1 MPVAEESV
9 KSSWADEVEEVEV
22 TGGNSSTEFPHP
34 IVKNDGN
41 SKTIT
46 EVVLNEDDK
55 KVKVISHY
63 KIEKHRVA
71 KSIAQRKTWKK
82 FGLSENDKPGPNP
95 ATTIGAEEVQMQ
107 FLSSKDED
115 PSESDDLKKK
125 LIDSQKGQVK
135 CRLCKEDHWTK
146 QCPYKDKLEPLRSSL
161 MDDEKDEE
169 PAAAAP
175 QEKKTGIPGKYVPPS
190 MREGGSKKGESMIS
204 NRRDE
209 TATVRVTNLSENT
222 REQDLQEL
230 FRPFGEISRIFLA
243 KDKFTMASKGFAFI
257 NYKRRDD
264 AARAIQV
271 INGFGYDHLILN
283 VEWANLNI

>member
-107 FLSSKDED
+107 
-115 PSESDDLKKK
+115 
-125 LIDSQKGQVK
+125 
-135 CRLCKEDHWTK
+135 
-146 QCPYKDKLEPLRSSL
+146 
-161 MDDEKDEE
+161 DDEKDEE

-190 MREGGSKKGESMIS
+190 MREGGSKKGESMVS

-283 VEWANLNI
+283 VEWAK